1 MLLLQF
7 LKILK
12 NLNHYV
18 TNEHV
23 PIYLYHFT
31 SIFYILLVRVSPAGR
46 QGVSTSLSP
55 RFRPLILLCWSEWT
69 EKVHSSLPSA
79 LALSEIPDLQH
90 RASIKALKE
99 GRGRKISKCKR
110 QIHRYIS
117 CVRTIYIYLIQICNT

>member
-46 QGVSTSLSP
+46 EFRR
-55 RFRPLILLCWSEWT
+55 RFLPGFALLLEWT